1 MRHCGR
7 AVGWRRLF
15 SNFPIKHNRWLPPH
29 FLLGRVNQNFT
40 VDDACRGKGNLPKE
54 NALLQELQ
62 AVSKSC
68 IDLSGG
74 MAKVREYFFGM
85 EVSCFQIG
93 LFVICWCRSVEYEGA
108 LQLLTKCNLVKA
120 CKVVTEGA
128 NPVCLMEDA
137 CRRERGIF
145 TCGHTTKN
153 VTVTGSCFG
162 FRND

>member
-1 MRHCGR
+1 M
-7 AVGWRRLF
+7 
-15 SNFPIKHNRWLPPH
+15 
-29 FLLGRVNQNFT
+29 NQNFT

-54 NALLQELQ
+54 NALLQGLQ

-74 MAKVREYFFGM
+74 VAQVREYFFGM
-85 EVSCFQIG
+85 KVTCFQIG

-128 NPVCLMEDA
+128 KRVCLMEDA
-137 CRRERGIF
+137 CRRGRGDF
-145 TCGHTTKN
+145 HMCSRHQKCHSDRG
-153 VTVTGSCFG
+153 VL
-162 FRND
+162 